1 MCPMRQEKGKITL
14 PKVIFEDEIILVIDK
29 PAGLVVN
36 RSETTQKVPTLQEW
50 LENNFKFSIFNFQS
64 CRSGIVHRLDKGTSG
79 IIVIAK
85 TKEAFDNLQRQF
97 KERQVEKKYLA
108 LAHGKI
114 EPPNGTIR
122 ASVSRSPFN
131 RKKFGVFLGGREAE
145 TDYTTITNYKL
156 QITNEIFSFLELKPK
171 TGRTHQIRVHL
182 KHIGH
187 PVVGDEVY
195 AGRKTY
201 QADRKWCPR
210 QFLHAA
216 FLSFTHPQTNKTIKF
231 SSPLPADLKE
241 ALAELAGHLAGH
253 LAGA

>member
-1 MCPMRQEKGKITL
+1 MRQEKGKIVL
-14 PKVIFEDEIILVIDK
+14 PKVIFEDETILAVDK

-36 RSETTQKVPTLQEW
+36 RSDTTQKVPTLQEW
-50 LENNFKFSIFNFQS
+50 LEKHLKLVDLGIGG
-64 CRSGIVHRLDKGTSG
+64 RAGIVHRLDKDTSG
-79 IIVIAK
+79 IIVVAK
-85 TKEAFDNLQRQF
+85 TQTAFDCLQRQF
-97 KERQVEKKYLA
+97 KERQVEKRYLA

-114 EPPNGTIR
+114 EPPSGVIK

-145 TDYTTITNYKL
+145 TEYRVLKNYNTGKL
-156 QITNEIFSFLELKPK
+156 ETFSLVELKPK

-182 KHIGH
+182 KYIGH

-201 QADRKWCPR
+201 QADRRWCPR

-216 FLSFTHPQTNKTIKF
+216 SLNLSHPQTGKEVGLT
-231 SSPLPADLKE
+231 SPLPVDLE
-241 ALAELAGHLAGH
+241 TALKILVGFK
-253 LAGA
+253 